1 MRSEKDVLK
10 NINKTQLVQS
20 SQCKTEKG
28 EVEVG
33 WVQCQNEDDRRL
45 NLVKEG
51 C

>member
-10 NINKTQLVQS
+10 NKNKELVQS